1 MARLR
6 PETEPLVDGLHRYGA
21 PRFVQPRLGQG
32 AFRIAVISVCRAR
45 TVSGE
50 RSLPALEAA
59 HVRPCA
65 DGGSG

>member
-1 MARLR
+1 
-6 PETEPLVDGLHRYGA
+6 
-21 PRFVQPRLGQG
+21 VQPRLSQG
-32 AFRIAVISVCRAR
+32 AFRIAATSACRAR

-59 HVRPCA
+59 RVRPCA

>member
-1 MARLR
+1 
-6 PETEPLVDGLHRYGA
+6 
-21 PRFVQPRLGQG
+21 VQPRLGQG